1 MSETTGK
8 TTGEA
13 AQNAAEGGEQRRGA
27 GMRVLGA
34 LARVREASVLLVAIG
49 LTIYFQSAN
58 SAFLSQ
64 QNILSLARYAVPYVV
79 ISAALCLL
87 LICGEIDL
95 SVGVSF
101 GFAPI
106 VMYLAY
112 DKLFLY
118 LWLAV
123 IVGLLAVAL
132 VGFINGVITVYLGVS
147 SLITTLGMLFL
158 LLGLNVILT
167 GGFPATPPDTN
178 LTTKILGEYAWSG
191 TIWAILI
198 VVFLQ
203 LLLSR
208 TRWGLHTY
216 ATGGNLLG
224 SREAGVSVARI
235 KIGNFM
241 LCAVLGGFVGIIES
255 FRISSI
261 DPLAGG
267 PNLVLL
273 CIASAVIGGTA
284 LLGGVGTATGAFLG
298 ALVLVILQNGFTLQ
312 GIDADTFNVVLG
324 IAILIAMILNVYVAR
339 MRGAGRV

>member
-1 MSETTGK
+1 MSESTAQK
-8 TTGEA
+8 TPEV
-13 AQNAAEGGEQRRGA
+13 GEQERGV
-27 GMRVLGA
+27 GGRLLSVLV
-34 LARVREASVLLVAIG
+34 RVREVSVLVVAVGLVV
-49 LTIYFQSAN
+49 YFQAAN
-58 SAFLSQ
+58 SAFLSE
-64 QNILSLARYAVPYVV
+64 QNILSLARFAVPYVV
-79 ISAALCLL
+79 IAAALCLL

-106 VMYLAY
+106 VMSLAY
-112 DKLFLY
+112 EELFLV
-118 LWLAV
+118 LPLAV

-132 VGFINGVITVYLGVS
+132 VGLVNGVVTVYFGVS

-158 LLGLNVILT
+158 LQGLNVILT
-167 GGFPATPPDTN
+167 GGFPATPPETN
-178 LTTKILGEYAWSG
+178 TTTQVLGEYAWAG
-191 TIWAILI
+191 TIWALVI

-203 LLLSR
+203 VLLSR

-216 ATGGNLLG
+216 AVGGNPLG
-224 SREAGVSVARI
+224 SREAGVNVARI

-241 LCAVLGGFVGIIES
+241 LCATLGGFVGIIES

-298 ALVLVILQNGFTLQ
+298 ALVLIILQNGFTLQ
-312 GIDADTFNVVLG
+312 GIDADAFNVVLG
-324 IAILIAMILNVYVAR
+324 VAILIAMILNVYAAR
-339 MRGAGRV
+339 LRGAGRV

>member
-1 MSETTGK
+1 MSETTQK
-8 TTGEA
+8 TSPPNDPAG
-13 AQNAAEGGEQRRGA
+13 AERPGIGA
-27 GMRVLGA
+27 RMLGA
-34 LARVREASVLLVAIG
+34 LVRVREASVLVVAIG
-49 LTIYFQSAN
+49 LVIYFQTAN

-64 QNILSLARYAVPYVV
+64 QNILSLARFAVPYVV
-79 ISAALCLL
+79 IAAALCLL

-106 VMYLAY
+106 VMSLAY
-112 DKLFLY
+112 EELFLV
-118 LWLAV
+118 LPLAV
-123 IVGLLAVAL
+123 LVGLFAVAL
-132 VGFINGVITVYLGVS
+132 VGLVNGLVTVYFGVS

-158 LLGLNVILT
+158 LSGLNVILT
-167 GGFPATPPDTN
+167 GGFPATPPETN
-178 LTTKILGEYAWSG
+178 TTTQVLGEYAWSG
-191 TIWAILI
+191 TIWALII

-203 LLLSR
+203 ILLSR

-216 ATGGNLLG
+216 AVGGNPLG

-298 ALVLVILQNGFTLQ
+298 ALVLIILQNGFTLQ
-312 GIDADTFNVVLG
+312 GIDADAFNVVLG
-324 IAILIAMILNVYVAR
+324 VAILIAMILNVYAAR
-339 MRGAGRV
+339 LRGAGRV